1 MRKQACDKI
10 NQMFSLNVSVE
21 YREDLPL
28 MEEAGVG
35 EEVDEGGEA
44 DE

>member
-1 MRKQACDKI
+1 MRKQACEKI
-10 NQMFSLNVSVE
+10 NQMFGLNVSVE

-35 EEVDEGGEA
+35 EVDEGGEA